1 MYRFAIRALILSFC
15 FLGLYAVAQENQIV
29 KVGVPVMKNAAGRS
43 VPGNLER
50 NRLVAALNQQKPDKK
65 THLKVQGIPLEGMTP
80 DEVGDEAKQKNCD
93 YVVYTTLLELQSST
107 DPNIPQRPGA
117 TPGTIQTNPN
127 GGWSTPS
134 GGRNGAGAEGL
145 NPEYRA
151 TVEYRLYRTGNPSAI
166 SGAPFSNQQV
176 SDEETVVSAIMNQI
190 ANRVWGE
197 IKKGGAPPPQ

>member
-1 MYRFAIRALILSFC
+1 MYRLASRTLILSFC
-15 FLGLYAVAQENQIV
+15 LLGLHALAQENQVV

-50 NRLVAALNQQKPDKK
+50 DRLVAALNQLKADKK

-93 YVVYTTLLELQSST
+93 YVVYTTLVELQSST
-107 DPNIPQRPGA
+107 DPNMPQRPGSG
-117 TPGTIQTNPN
+117 PGTIQTNPN
-127 GGWSTPS
+127 GAWGVPP
-134 GGRNGAGAEGL
+134 GGRNL

-166 SGAPFSNQQV
+166 AGAPFSNQQPA
-176 SDEETVVSAIMNQI
+176 DEETVVSQVMNQI
-190 ANRVWGE
+190 ANKVWGE
-197 IKKGGAPPPQ
+197 IKKAPQPMHE